1 MSREPAR
8 RRSTSK
14 ARGQPQQPQ
23 RSFGNFADNDDDGLD
38 DVPDPFLAYK
48 SFDTFKKSQDNSS
61 YGGYQTE
68 RSQSKVSSSDS
79 SAMKKISESF
89 ASSKISDNSYSSGK
103 LSSGSGLA
111 GQLDNFDYK
120 FSSAKLSDSRSSGV
134 FSSTP
139 KYADTSSTSSYL
151 SRSAL

>member
-1 MSREPAR
+1 
-8 RRSTSK
+8 
-14 ARGQPQQPQ
+14 
-23 RSFGNFADNDDDGLD
+23 
-38 DVPDPFLAYK
+38 
-48 SFDTFKKSQDNSS
+48 
-61 YGGYQTE
+61 
-68 RSQSKVSSSDS
+68 
-79 SAMKKISESF
+79 MKKISESF

-120 FSSAKLSDSRSSGV
+120 FSSAKLSDSRSSGM

-151 SRSAL
+151 SRSVLHFILHSHFYQSYKTLSQDGFQLDVQ